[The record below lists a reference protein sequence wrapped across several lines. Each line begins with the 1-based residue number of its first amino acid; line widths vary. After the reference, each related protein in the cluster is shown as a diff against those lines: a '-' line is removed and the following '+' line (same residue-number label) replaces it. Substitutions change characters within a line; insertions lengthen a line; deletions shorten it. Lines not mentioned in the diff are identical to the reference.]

1 MMRQT
6 IIILVTILL
15 AGVGSSSRAAEEF
28 YVYPAKGQSEKQQ
41 ARDQQECHD
50 WAVKQTGVDPV
61 KLAEQTPE
69 TQTSSRGGLLKGAA
83 GGAGL
88 GALRGTVGG
97 EPGEMAGRGAA
108 MGGIFAAIRARRAM
122 QEEHDAHMQ
131 THQDREAQLVK
142 YDRAYKVCLSGR
154 GYAVN

>member
-1 MMRQT
+1 MRKP
-6 IIILVTILL
+6 IIVLVTTLL
-15 AGVGSSSRAAEEF
+15 AAVGSGSRAAEDV

-50 WAVKQTGVDPV
+50 WAVQQTGVDPV
-61 KLAEQTPE
+61 KLAEETPE
-69 TQTSSRGGLLKGAA
+69 TQTASRGGLMKGAA

-88 GALRGTVGG
+88 GALRGTIGG
-97 EPGEMAGRGAA
+97 DPGEMAGRGAGI
-108 MGGIFAAIRARRAM
+108 GGVLAAIRARRAM
-122 QEEHDAHMQ
+122 QQEHETQMQ
-131 THQDREAQLVK
+131 THQDREAQLAK